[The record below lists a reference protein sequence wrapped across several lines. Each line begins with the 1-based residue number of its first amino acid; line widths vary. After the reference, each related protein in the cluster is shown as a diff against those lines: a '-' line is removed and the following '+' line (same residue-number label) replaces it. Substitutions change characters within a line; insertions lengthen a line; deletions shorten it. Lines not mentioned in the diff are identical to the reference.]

1 MKTITIKSTFAAI
14 ITASTLITTGVA
26 PMNTAHAG
34 GPGGP
39 GVLLP
44 GGGGS
49 PCITKPWLCGP
60 GGVIKVPPIVPVPPL
75 PPAPPAPPAP
85 SAGLTD
91 GQKVGLGILGALAIG
106 AVVANSRNQ
115 QVNPGPL
122 NNHLNYCNAKY
133 KTYDGETNTFMSN
146 AGYRKPCISPFL
158 K

>member
-26 PMNTAHAG
+26 PMNAAHAETIFINPG
-34 GPGGP
+34 IDPCKLQPHKCLVGPG
-39 GVLLP
+39 
-44 GGGGS
+44 
-49 PCITKPWLCGP
+49 I
-60 GGVIKVPPIVPVPPL
+60 IKVPPIAPVPPV

-91 GQKVGLGILGALAIG
+91 GQKVGLGILGALAVG
-106 AVVANSRNQ
+106 AVIANSGKQ
-115 QVNPGPL
+115 QVNAGPL
-122 NNHLNYCNAKY
+122 NNHLNFCNAKY

-158 K
+158 QQ

>member
-1 MKTITIKSTFAAI
+1 MTTIKIKSTFAAI
-14 ITASTLITTGVA
+14 ITASTLITSGIA
-26 PMNTAHAG
+26 PMSSAHALDFKA
-34 GPGGP
+34 PP
-39 GVLLP
+39 KLP
-44 GGGGS
+44 V
-49 PCITKPWLCGP
+49 CVTKPWLCGP
-60 GGVIKVPPIVPVPPL
+60 GGIKLPPP

-122 NNHLNYCNAKY
+122 NNHLAYCAKY
-133 KTYDGETNTFMSN
+133 KTYDMETNTFMSN
-146 AGYRKPCISPFL
+146 AGYRKPCISPFM

>member
-26 PMNTAHAG
+26 PMNAAHAG

-44 GGGGS
+44 GG
-49 PCITKPWLCGP
+49 PKPLCLTKPWLCGP
-60 GGVIKVPPIVPVPPL
+60 GGIKLPPVAPVPPV

-85 SAGLTD
+85 SAGLTNS
-91 GQKVGLGILGALAIG
+91 QKVGLGILGALAVG
-106 AVVANSRNQ
+106 AVVANSRKQ
-115 QVNPGPL
+115 QVNSGPL
-122 NNHLNYCNAKY
+122 NAHLAFCDGKY
-133 KTYDGETNTFMSN
+133 KTYDPGTNTFMSN
-146 AGYRKPCISPFL
+146 AGYRKPCISPYL